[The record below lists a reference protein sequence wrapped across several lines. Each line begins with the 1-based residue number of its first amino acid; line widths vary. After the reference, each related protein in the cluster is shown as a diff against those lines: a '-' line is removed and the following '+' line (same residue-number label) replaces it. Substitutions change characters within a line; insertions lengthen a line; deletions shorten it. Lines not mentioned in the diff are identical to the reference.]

1 MKKYFFVLLS
11 TVLLSFAMQ
20 AQITHLGVRAAAGAS
35 WVGDDLLTSAPII
48 GGSLGGIMNI
58 GLINSNTSYSD
69 NLFFQTGLLLTRR
82 GTKFSQEFR
91 GMQSYR
97 EGFYHSYY
105 LQVPVLVGWRWE
117 MPLQV
122 ADQYLNFYFGPAANI
137 GVFGNRGDR
146 QVTPGYPMES
156 INYDTYVTNKG
167 DKPVFNQIR
176 RFDLSLNMGV
186 SYQHGDFEFGM
197 WFEHGIIALMYEDD
211 VLNVLERNNYQQNGT
226 NTGDKPKS
234 HNGYTGNN
242 NAVMVGMTYL
252 IPWR

>member
-1 MKKYFFVLLS
+1 
-11 TVLLSFAMQ
+11 
-20 AQITHLGVRAAAGAS
+20 
-35 WVGDDLLTSAPII
+35 
-48 GGSLGGIMNI
+48 
-58 GLINSNTSYSD
+58 
-69 NLFFQTGLLLTRR
+69 
-82 GTKFSQEFR
+82 
-91 GMQSYR
+91 MQSYR